1 MTISEHICL
10 CCIFHFGI
18 VFVFCRLINKNVLE
32 WFLLIMYKEHTLIRS
47 TNLFSRNHPL
57 SCFLLRKEGRQM
69 SNYLLT
75 LWVINLHP
83 HACNFIKKDS
93 GTGVPSEFCKIS
105 KNTFFTNTFGRLLL
119 FPYKYVLGLWSLH
132 WLKRIWGSWY
142 LIIWLEIAV

>member
-32 WFLLIMYKEHTLIRS
+32 WFLLIMYKEHALIRS

-57 SCFLLRKEGRQM
+57 LCFSLRKEGRQM

-83 HACNFIKKDS
+83 HA
-93 GTGVPSEFCKIS
+93 SEFCEIS
-105 KNTFFTNTFGRLLL
+105 KNTFFTNTSGRLLL
-119 FPYKYVLGLWSLH
+119 FPYKDMLGLWSLH
-132 WLKRIWGSWY
+132 WLKRIWDSWY

>member
-83 HACNFIKKDS
+83 HACNFIKKETLVQVFPLNFVKFLRTPFLQTPLGDC
-93 GTGVPSEFCKIS
+93 FCFHTS
-105 KNTFFTNTFGRLLL
+105 MC
-119 FPYKYVLGLWSLH
+119 
-132 WLKRIWGSWY
+132 
-142 LIIWLEIAV
+142 